1 MGARSAQSGQTN
13 GTVTTTRP
21 LRYRTRGAACRNPST
36 CPELNSTERH
46 SPNIFERK
54 AGDNPAWSTPHPGWS
69 ALCALIGHCDGKRD
83 RRGP

>member
-21 LRYRTRGAACRNPST
+21 RA
-36 CPELNSTERH
+36 TEPDLPH
-46 SPNIFERK
+46 AVERK
-54 AGDNPAWSTPHPGWS
+54 AGDSPAWSTSQPGWS
-69 ALCALIGHCDGKRD
+69 ALCALIGHLDGTRA